1 MEDIRHEQLLKVNI
15 FLIYKIM
22 INIMFLENVFS
33 YEMKTAKQTLYLQI
47 IIHDKEQNDVELLTV

>member
-1 MEDIRHEQLLKVNI
+1 
-15 FLIYKIM
+15 
-22 INIMFLENVFS
+22 MFLENVFS